1 MDNNTIDPA
10 VAALS
15 AMRELRENDGDDE
28 ARALL
33 RAAEITA
40 LHSRPT
46 SKAGAIDLLTFVAAE
61 VHDRDMNPDTVTQAI
76 WRCIDVLGTERVSA

>member
-1 MDNNTIDPA
+1 MDNTIDPA
-10 VAALS
+10 VEALS
-15 AMRELRENDGDDE
+15 AMRALRENDGDDE

-40 LHSRPT
+40 LRSRPT

-61 VHDRDMNPDTVTQAI
+61 VHDRHMDPDTVTQAI
-76 WRCIDVLGTERVSA
+76 WRCIDVLDAKRVPA